1 MGPKSERI
9 VVDIDRFPSALN
21 TRIAAKCE
29 YVPELDTRGR
39 GRRRVGP
46 AARARQTH
54 NTPTKLAH
62 RVYNHCWLSAEPRT
76 SQRRPYPLE
85 TTRNPS
91 LAPPAGADI
100 FN

>member
-54 NTPTKLAH
+54 NTPTK
-62 RVYNHCWLSAEPRT
+62 RPRT
-76 SQRRPYPLE
+76 GSSSARSRARP
-85 TTRNPS
+85 R
-91 LAPPAGADI
+91 AGPI
-100 FN
+100 RLKRPGIRL